1 MTKHNMESFYNFL
14 TTEIIAKNELAGTP
28 YDIPALPEA
37 QFIVIP
43 VVREA
48 VAPIL
53 VRNNDSDDVTDIVLA
68 GANRVRMIASK
79 TKGVERRRG
88 SQILRS
94 LGVGGKGAANKTF
107 IPKGRNAG
115 EVLDL
120 NSFVFGD
127 AAKGEESAI
136 YPVHAAVLY
145 SDAISVR
152 PKKDLINDVFRQGGI
167 YEDGG
172 NFDSESKK
180 SSNNIFT
187 TYAVNPG
194 TFFVQSLVIPGHR
207 MTRAAFDH
215 LLLSVGL
222 AGSYGGQTAVTGTNI
237 RTHFVGI
244 FWGKMERSLNAP
256 MEMLLKIGEERS
268 VDGILSILASEFA
281 SQYPHSVDRK
291 TLEASIG
298 SLIDRFESND
308 PSLLSQYAVAQQK
321 VSDLFNAWFGT
332 SSQKNKKGKKG
343 GKETEGDV
351 QEGNTEGEDAVN
363 G

>member
-1 MTKHNMESFYNFL
+1 MPNHNMESFYNFL
-14 TTEIIAKNELAGTP
+14 ATEIVMRYELSSTP
-28 YDIPALPEA
+28 FDIPSLPEA
-37 QFIVIP
+37 QCIVIP
-43 VVREA
+43 VIREA

-53 VRNNDSDDVTDIVLA
+53 VRNNDADDVTDMFLE

-88 SQILRS
+88 SQILRAI
-94 LGVGGKGAANKTF
+94 GMGGKIAANKAF
-107 IPKGRNAG
+107 IPKGKKVG
-115 EVLDL
+115 DYFDL
-120 NSFVFGD
+120 NTFVFGD
-127 AAKGEESAI
+127 AGKGEGSAI

-145 SDAISVR
+145 SDALSVR
-152 PKKDLINDVFRQGGI
+152 PKKELINDVFRTGGI

-172 NFDSESKK
+172 NFNSDSKES
-180 SSNNIFT
+180 SSNIFT

-207 MTRAAFDH
+207 MTKAAFDH

-237 RTHFVGI
+237 RTHLVGV

-256 MEMLLKIGEERS
+256 MEMLRKIGEEHS
-268 VDGILSILASEFA
+268 LEGILSLLESEFR
-281 SQYPHSVDRK
+281 SQYPHFVDKK
-291 TLEASIG
+291 TLDESVASLVARLEEG
-298 SLIDRFESND
+298 E
-308 PSLLSQYAVAQQK
+308 PSLLAQYAMSYQK

-332 SSQKNKKGKKG
+332 VDKKERKSKRETAELGNG
-343 GKETEGDV
+343 GESE
-351 QEGNTEGEDAVN
+351 EEDAVN

>member
-1 MTKHNMESFYNFL
+1 MTSHNMESFYNFL
-14 TTEIIAKNELAGTP
+14 TTEIMTRHELASAP
-28 YDIPALPEA
+28 FDIPALPEA
-37 QFIVIP
+37 QCIVIP
-43 VVREA
+43 VIREA

-53 VRNNDSDDVTDIVLA
+53 VRNNDADDVTDMFLA

-94 LGVGGKGAANKTF
+94 IGMGGKSAANKTF
-107 IPKGRNAG
+107 IPKGKKAG
-115 EVLDL
+115 EVFDL

-145 SDAISVR
+145 SDAISIR
-152 PKKDLINDVFRQGGI
+152 PKKELLHDVFRQGGI

-194 TFFVQSLVIPGHR
+194 TLFVQSVVIPGHR

-215 LLLSVGL
+215 LLLSIGL
-222 AGSYGGQTAVTGTNI
+222 AGSYGGQTAITGTNI
-237 RTHFVGI
+237 RTHLAGI

-256 MEMLLKIGEERS
+256 MEMLFKIGEERS
-268 VDGILSILASEFA
+268 IESILSILESGFA
-281 SQYPHSVDRK
+281 SQYPHFVERK
-291 TLEASIG
+291 TLEEAIAS
-298 SLIDRFESND
+298 LVARFEASD
-308 PSLLSQYAVAQQK
+308 PSLLSQYAISHQK
-321 VSDLFNAWFGT
+321 ISDLFNAWFGANP
-332 SSQKNKKGKKG
+332 QKNKKSRKG
-343 GKETEGDV
+343 AQETGGAVAE
-351 QEGNTEGEDAVN
+351 EAEGEDAVN